1 MALGIARTA
10 AIASGVTVAIATAGV
25 VVGVNNL
32 SPWLVQ
38 PRYYADITPS
48 LADTVAIVGG
58 SRQNMVP
65 VSVVPP
71 NAAFDMTGVVNQV
84 KRWVQTFNFQV
95 GATWGTGLPG
105 THVELLDSYTK
116 FTNSAVESFYSLSF
130 NWGSTEFQAKSSE
143 SFSSVAL
150 TAAQLSPYRGRW
162 LAMVSAA
169 SDNPASDFAGWS
181 ATGSN
186 TYGWGARTLLIDVAA
201 GTVIGTSDGYG
212 YAAAFTPDLTVAY
225 NAGGGAGNNFIDQFV
240 ARPAD
245 GNTYDAGDV
254 YIGAQWFAIGQTL
267 DPGVYWPQL
276 VGSGVGGTVNGI
288 QALTFNQP
296 TGVGTQP
303 TPAQWQT
310 VCGSMDSRQPNMAIT
325 NNTGVQVPLL
335 PGTFV
340 SF

>member
-1 MALGIARTA
+1 MTA
-10 AIASGVTVAIATAGV
+10 
-25 VVGVNNL
+25 
-32 SPWLVQ
+32 
-38 PRYYADITPS
+38 
-48 LADTVAIVGG
+48 
-58 SRQNMVP
+58 

-105 THVELLDSYTK
+105 TYTALLDSYTK
-116 FTNSAVESFYSLSF
+116 FANSAVDSFYSLSF
-130 NWGSTEFQAKSSE
+130 NWGGTDFQARSSE
-143 SFSSVAL
+143 SLSSVSL

-169 SDNPASDFAGWS
+169 SDNPASDFAGWNPAS
-181 ATGSN
+181 PSN
-186 TYGWGARTLLIDVAA
+186 PYGWGARTLLIDVAA

-225 NAGGGAGNNFIDQFV
+225 NAEGGAGNNFIGQFA
-240 ARPAD
+240 ARPTD
-245 GNTYDAGDV
+245 GNTYDAGDA
-254 YIGAQWFAIGQTL
+254 YIGAQWFAIGQTM
-267 DPGVYWPQL
+267 DPTVYWPQL
-276 VGSGVGGTVNGI
+276 VGSGVAGTVNGI

-296 TGVGTQP
+296 TAVGTQP
-303 TPAQWQT
+303 IPAQWQT